1 MTLAPPPIDES
12 FEVQLRIWI
21 ECLDHV
27 DPRTGH
33 LESHCVMAQL
43 ATMLWDAAAYNIVVG
58 ARAGAERE
66 ADGELKINALT
77 HRLLD
82 RCFFQSQLMG
92 IRRLLERQSPT
103 DKKRGVFSLA
113 WLVSDLEKHQTMF
126 TRRNLF
132 AAFNR
137 SMNCEAIAS
146 AEHDYCD
153 EQMQAGVESFFIP
166 REFDVDSSARLHAD
180 IDRLC
185 GVSAESRK
193 NGDVIH
199 ARVFEGLTFQLAS
212 IEGLCDHVNKFVA
225 HAATPA
231 SRDVL
236 DETALRVTYSQIR
249 EAEEILCRTC
259 QFIDRFLLRQ
269 TTHHG
274 VPLTAGDPL
283 KYIDQPLA
291 RRDQVGA
298 LRASWDV
305 FAHEATSWGATDLE
319 WLLHRP
325 SSLQSVHEHRH
336 GTPEKSK

>member
-1 MTLAPPPIDES
+1 MTLAPPPIDAP
-12 FEVQLRIWI
+12 FEAKRRIWI

-43 ATMLWDAAAYNIVVG
+43 TTMLWDAAAYNIVVG

-66 ADGELKINALT
+66 ADRELKINALT

-92 IRRLLERQSPT
+92 IRRLLEMESPT
-103 DKKRGVFSLA
+103 DKKRGVYSLA
-113 WLVSDLEKHQTMF
+113 WLVSDLKKQQPMF

-137 SMNCEAIAS
+137 SMDYEAIAS
-146 AEHDYCD
+146 AEHDFC
-153 EQMQAGVESFFIP
+153 EKQRCAGVDSFYIP
-166 REFDVDSSARLHAD
+166 REFDAASSASLHAD

-185 GVSAESRK
+185 GVSADSRK
-193 NGDVIH
+193 DGDVIH
-199 ARVFEGLTFQLAS
+199 ARVFEGLTFQLAR
-212 IEGLCDHVNKFVA
+212 IEGLCHHVNKFVA

-249 EAEEILCRTC
+249 EAQEILCRTC
-259 QFIDRFLLRQ
+259 QFIDGFLLRQ
-269 TTHHG
+269 TSHHG
-274 VPLTAGDPL
+274 VPLVAGDPL

-291 RRDQVGA
+291 RRDQVEV
-298 LRASWDV
+298 LRASWAD
-305 FAHEATSWGATDLE
+305 FEREAASWGTTDLE
-319 WLLHRP
+319 WVLHRP
-325 SSLQSVHEHRH
+325 SSLQSVHEHQH
-336 GTPEKSK
+336 GTPENSK